1 MSIWQNAGL
10 EVLWQTDL
18 FAGLPE
24 EAVVPVAEQC
34 RWRDVGAHHLLID
47 ATRKQPHGLYVLAK
61 GGVEVFRTP
70 PDGGVVP
77 LAKLAAVD
85 CFGEFAAINGEPG
98 SASVRSLTP
107 CTVGEIPP
115 AAFRSLLTE
124 RPGLSMRVLHKLVN
138 RIQNLDDTVEA
149 LHLRNSVRD
158 AQVREVYRQLSLG
171 SL

>member
-1 MSIWQNAGL
+1 MSTWQNAGL

-24 EAVVPVAEQC
+24 EAVGPVAEQC
-34 RWRDVGAHHLLID
+34 RWRNVGAHHLLID

-61 GGVEVFRTP
+61 GGVEVFRTHR
-70 PDGGVVP
+70 DGGVVP
-77 LAKLAAVD
+77 LAKL
-85 CFGEFAAINGEPG
+85 
-98 SASVRSLTP
+98 
-107 CTVGEIPP
+107 

-149 LHLRNSVRD
+149 LHLRKSVRD

>member
-1 MSIWQNAGL
+1 
-10 EVLWQTDL
+10 
-18 FAGLPE
+18 
-24 EAVVPVAEQC
+24 
-34 RWRDVGAHHLLID
+34 
-47 ATRKQPHGLYVLAK
+47 
-61 GGVEVFRTP
+61 
-70 PDGGVVP
+70 

-85 CFGEFAAINGEPG
+85 CF
-98 SASVRSLTP
+98 
-107 CTVGEIPP
+107 GEIPP

>member
-1 MSIWQNAGL
+1 
-10 EVLWQTDL
+10 V
-18 FAGLPE
+18 
-24 EAVVPVAEQC
+24 AVAFLTPARRVDVALAPVAAV
-34 RWRDVGAHHLLID
+34 RGAAAFRLAPAVFVGAD
-47 ATRKQPHGLYVLAK
+47 AARNQPHGLYVRAK
-61 GGVEVFRTP
+61 GGVEVFRSH
-70 PDGGVVP
+70 PDGVVVP
-77 LAKLAAVD
+77 SAKLAAVD